1 MEQRLG
7 WTPGPTVTL
16 KLVSP
21 PFPLLP
27 ELFVLRSLPPSLI
40 WPLRKTGP
48 GLRLLLA
55 SGGSHGVW
63 GLLILPPSACARR
76 PLCDRKLTSYY
87 PMIPSLTSPPCSG
100 SCYLLQPAVLI
111 LGGLLDLVMSSFQ
124 CLAWGRWPLR
134 PDSEPNLSLR
144 PFSSQVV
151 TI

>member
-1 MEQRLG
+1 MKLVEQRLG

-87 PMIPSLTSPPCSG
+87 PMIPSFPFPPLSSPSTPTFSLEESGRPLTSRSPLCSLPQ
-100 SCYLLQPAVLI
+100 STI
-111 LGGLLDLVMSSFQ
+111 LALSDLPEVGLRL
-124 CLAWGRWPLR
+124 P
-134 PDSEPNLSLR
+134 
-144 PFSSQVV
+144 
-151 TI
+151 